1 MKKATKRVVA
11 GVGATV
17 AAVAGAFAVV
27 RSKVSKTLLSIAM
40 DREEPEIMRKG
51 KEKITGSPEVEKAL
65 RASDEAAKVLESC
78 GCKYVEIISHDGVRL
93 AGHFYECPTANRV
106 IIAMHGWRSSWAKD
120 FGVISQFFH
129 SNDCSVLYAE
139 QRAQNDSEGE
149 YMTFGLLE
157 RYDCLDWIDW
167 VNDVI
172 GETLPIYLAGVSMGA
187 TTVLMASG
195 LDLPDNVVGVVADC
209 GFTSPHAIWK
219 HVVENNLH
227 LPYSLHTSQV
237 EKMVQKRIRM
247 NPQEH
252 STVDA
257 LKKCCVPVLFIH
269 GAEDSFVPVSMTYE
283 NYRACSAPRELL
295 IVPGA
300 EHGMS
305 YIVEQRK
312 YENTMRSFWK
322 KYDGNI
328 SLE

>member
-1 MKKATKRVVA
+1 MKKATKWVVA
-11 GVGATV
+11 GVGAAVT
-17 AAVAGAFAVV
+17 AAAGAFAAV
-27 RSKVSKTLLSIAM
+27 RSRVSKTLLSIAM
-40 DREEPEIMRKG
+40 DREEPNIMRKR
-51 KEKITGSPEVEKAL
+51 KEKIIGSPEVAEAL
-65 RASDEAAKVLESC
+65 HASDEAAKVLEAC
-78 GCKYVEIISHDGVRL
+78 GCKYVEIISRDGVRL
-93 AGHFYECPTANRV
+93 AGHFYESPTAKRV
-106 IIAMHGWRSSWAKD
+106 VIAMHGWRSSWVKD

-139 QRAQNDSEGE
+139 QRAQNDSEGD

-157 RYDCLDWIDW
+157 RYDCLDWINW
-167 VNDVI
+167 VNEEL
-172 GETLPIYLAGVSMGA
+172 GESLPIYLAGVSMGA

-195 LDLPDNVVGVVADC
+195 LDLPDNVCGIVADC

-227 LPYSLHTSQV
+227 LPYSLHTAQV
-237 EKMVQKRIRM
+237 EKMVRKRIRM
-247 NPQEH
+247 SPQEH

-283 NYRACSAPRELL
+283 NYQACSAPKELL

-305 YIVEQRK
+305 YMVEQKK
-312 YENTMRSFWK
+312 YEETMRSFWAQCEEMT
-322 KYDGNI
+322 I
-328 SLE
+328 

>member
-1 MKKATKRVVA
+1 MKKATKRVVT
-11 GVGATV
+11 GVGAAV
-17 AAVAGAFAVV
+17 AAAAGVFAAV
-27 RSKVSKTLLSIAM
+27 RRSVSKTLLSIAL
-40 DREEPEIMRKG
+40 DREEPNIMRKG
-51 KEKITGSPEVEKAL
+51 KEKTTGSPEVAKAL
-65 RASDEAAKVLESC
+65 RTSDEAAKVLESC
-78 GCKYVEIISHDGVRL
+78 GCKCVEILSHDGVRL
-93 AGHFYECPTANRV
+93 AGHFYECPTAKRV
-106 IIAMHGWRSSWAKD
+106 VIAMHGWRSSWAKD

-139 QRAQNDSEGE
+139 QRAQNDSEGD

-157 RYDCLDWIDW
+157 RYDCLDWINW
-167 VNDVI
+167 VNEEL
-172 GETLPIYLAGVSMGA
+172 GESLPIHLAGVSMGA

-195 LDLPDNVVGVVADC
+195 LDLPDNVCGIMADC

-227 LPYSLHTSQV
+227 LPYSLHATQV
-237 EKMVQKRIRM
+237 EKMVRKRIQM
-247 NPQEH
+247 SPQEH

-283 NYRACSAPRELL
+283 NYQACSAPKELL

-305 YIVEQRK
+305 YMVEQKK
-312 YENTMRSFWK
+312 YEETMRSFWAQCEEMT
-322 KYDGNI
+322 I
-328 SLE
+328 